1 MSSARRGRT
10 SGTHLSTR
18 PGIVPKTGYA
28 HYTVRQAAED
38 WLATGL
44 DGRSP
49 KTIKKNQNVLEPI
62 LKIAGARKLRELSA
76 ADVRQALATMAAGY
90 SSAAVTMGTSR

>member
-1 MSSARRGRT
+1 MKRYRV
-10 SGTHLSTR
+10 
-18 PGIVPKTGYA
+18 VPKTGYA

-38 WLATGL
+38 WLAHGL
-44 DGRSP
+44 DGRSA

-62 LKIAGARKLRELSA
+62 LKVAGARKLRELSA

-90 SSAAVTMGTSR
+90 SSNDETPRTEARHPACRSQ

>member
-1 MSSARRGRT
+1 MSSPQGPDFRHTFIRRPGIVFIR
-10 SGTHLSTR
+10 R

-62 LKIAGARKLRELSA
+62 RKIAGARKLRELSA
-76 ADVRQALATMAAGY
+76 ADVRQALA
-90 SSAAVTMGTSR
+90 

>member
-1 MSSARRGRT
+1 MSSPRRGRT
-10 SGTHLSTR
+10 SGPHLSGDQ
-18 PGIVPKTGYA
+18 GIVPKTGYA
-28 HYTVRQAAED
+28 RFAVPAGRRRS

-62 LKIAGARKLRELSA
+62 LKIAGARKFRELSA
-76 ADVRQALATMAAGY
+76 ADVRQALACESAGLVQ
-90 SSAAVTMGTSR
+90 SA